1 MKPSPTAE
9 SVTSK
14 SKDNINIKKETF
26 KLTKDSIPY
35 YNFTIGCESSKINF
49 LVEKLNDFPILY
61 YELNTSLEE
70 LCEKDDNLSLFGSIK
85 RLIHAIK
92 ACIETEKYSFSENE
106 FCFTLTIE
114 NDFFDNKKANI
125 EIPIKEQDLKIQLSS
140 LIKIV
145 SELKKEVNEL
155 KMNKPN
161 KELKNKIAKESISNS
176 AFLTDEDK
184 VLLSEWI
191 DPIKIIRFSLLFST
205 KIDGTSSS
213 STFHYYC
220 DGAFPTIT
228 VVYDTQS
235 RKFGG
240 YTTQSWSEPK
250 GSSSGCRDEFA
261 FIFSLSNKQK
271 YELTNKFYAQAIYRS
286 NSNGP
291 SFGGGYDL
299 YIANGCTGN
308 SSSYVNKSNYNTG
321 TYNLLG
327 GSSQTNF
334 QVTYYEVYKVIFE

>member
-14 SKDNINIKKETF
+14 PKENINIKKESF

-35 YNFTIGCESSKINF
+35 YNLTIGCESSTINI

-70 LCEKDDNLSLFGSIK
+70 LYEKDDNLSLFGSIK

-114 NDFFDNKKANI
+114 NDFFENKKANI

-161 KELKNKIAKESISNS
+161 KELKIKIAKESITNS
-176 AFLTDEDK
+176 SFLTDDDK

-191 DPIKIIRFSLLFST
+191 DPVKVIRFSLLFNSN
-205 KIDGTSSS
+205 IEGTSSS

-220 DGAFPTIT
+220 DGCFPTIT
-228 VVYDTQS
+228 VVYDTAG

-250 GSSSGCRDEFA
+250 GSSAYCRDEFA
-261 FIFSLSNKQK
+261 FLFSLSNKQK
-271 YELTNKFYAQAIYRS
+271 YELFNKYDNSTIYRY
-286 NSNGP
+286 NSYGP
-291 SFGGGYDL
+291 TFGAGNDL
-299 YIANGCTGN
+299 CIANGCTGN
-308 SSSYVNKSNYNTG
+308 TSSYVVKSSFNTG
-321 TYNLLG
+321 DYNLLG
-327 GSSQTNF
+327 GSSSSSF
-334 QVTYYEVYKVIFE
+334 QVSYYEVYKVIFE

>member
-14 SKDNINIKKETF
+14 PKENINIKKESF

-35 YNFTIGCESSKINF
+35 YNLTIGCESSTIYF

-70 LCEKDDNLSLFGSIK
+70 LYEKDDNLSLFGSIK

-92 ACIETEKYSFSENE
+92 ACIETDKYSFSENE
-106 FCFTLTIE
+106 FCFTLIIE
-114 NDFFDNKKANI
+114 NDFFENKKANI
-125 EIPIKEQDLKIQLSS
+125 EIPIKEQDLKIQLNS

-161 KELKNKIAKESISNS
+161 KELKEKIAKESISNS

-191 DPIKIIRFSLLFST
+191 DPVKVIRFSALFNSS
-205 KIDGTSSS
+205 KDGASS

-240 YTTQSWSEPK
+240 YTTQSWSESK
-250 GSSSGCRDEFA
+250 VGSSGCRDEFA

-271 YELTNKFYAQAIYRS
+271 YGLNDKFYTQAIYRS
-286 NSNGP
+286 NSYGP
-291 SFGGGYDL
+291 IFGGGHDL
-299 YIANGCTGN
+299 LIANGCTGN
-308 SSSYVNKSNYNTG
+308 SSSSVNKSSYNTG
-321 TYNLLG
+321 NYNLLG
-327 GSSQTNF
+327 GSSSTSF